1 MACIIQKRLLGYEIC
16 LMEKEGTL
24 LYYDPIVLIRKNGY
38 TELYNMMTHAH
49 EIGDVIKRDITRHAV
64 YDYIEDNIDHENII

>member
-1 MACIIQKRLLGYEIC
+1 M
-16 LMEKEGTL
+16 
-24 LYYDPIVLIRKNGY
+24 YYDPIVLIRKNGY

>member
-24 LYYDPIVLIRKNGY
+24 LY
-38 TELYNMMTHAH
+38 NMLTHAH